1 MAKKLSPASSLRALA
16 LTAASAYRTK
26 TVPVPEWGVD
36 VTLREPS
43 GEAWLRFREFVDEK
57 PEGEDVPKL
66 TATQQFL
73 RNKDG
78 DVILFVDVLLDENGD
93 RVFSD
98 GDCATVAEIY
108 GPVHARLLGQAIAL
122 GVTQVE
128 AEKK

>member
-1 MAKKLSPASSLRALA
+1 MANPKSELRALA

-26 TVPVPEWGVD
+26 TVNVPEWNNTT

-57 PEGEDVPKL
+57 LDNDEEAKL
-66 TATQQFL
+66 TVSQQFL
-73 RNKDG
+73 RNKRA
-78 DVILFVDVLLDENGD
+78 DVILFVDVLGDESGH

-98 GDCATVAEIY
+98 EDRGVVEEIY
-108 GPVHARLLGQAIAL
+108 GPVHARLLRQAIEL
-122 GVTQVE
+122 GISQDD